1 MLRLAA
7 PAMGGM
13 VPIWLLLTFCRAA
26 SFPSYEDPRTADPPL
41 PHPGEPCAVLMPIVG
56 ANLTGYGQVVRG
68 RLDPP
73 ACREWAQV
81 VVHFDAAVKG
91 VQFDRFGAVWFRG
104 VELLRTTTPEP
115 SPSGIHW
122 HVQRDVTEFQQLFL
136 ESGEMML
143 MIPNIVDATYTGAIM
158 VNVSV
163 AFYPGEGPDVTVV
176 PLQNASGR
184 TNPLDAIS
192 YDGASSQV
200 NLVKLGTVSPTRIRL
215 DLFASGHGCEEFW
228 YTNVPGTDAP
238 PGVCAGG
245 SYREILVY
253 VDGMLAGACFP
264 FPVIYSGGINPLLWR
279 PLAGIVSFDLPPYEF
294 DLTPFAGLLTDGAT
308 HNITVQVWGNNPTG
322 NWFLDPVLLV
332 EHGDGGIVGGKV
344 YGATKAPHV
353 TEVVMNLSNG
363 STVQRM
369 QGQHEFEV
377 RSILTLEDG
386 REVECNLWA
395 DLRANSSNLGLESAQ
410 LTFGSFRSQHVSFCG
425 DLSTTVK
432 AEFPLYV
439 YDFFAQDDTSM
450 LLKASVD
457 YTRMLN
463 VSVKAPGSP
472 DYDIQMRNA
481 ISSHAVYNRS
491 IKNHSQVNVQTSS
504 GTETFGISTGRRTP
518 CYNKLLFAND
528 GDILADHSRYDCHW
542 PFGLYVCGSAICG
555 RYGRKSTA
563 ELVAKAL
570 PRPHLRPPRAHLQ
583 RRTPLL
589 DHTLRR
595 PARPLQNLSAEGK
608 PRVIYS

>member
-1 MLRLAA
+1 
-7 PAMGGM
+7 
-13 VPIWLLLTFCRAA
+13 
-26 SFPSYEDPRTADPPL
+26 
-41 PHPGEPCAVLMPIVG
+41 
-56 ANLTGYGQVVRG
+56 
-68 RLDPP
+68 
-73 ACREWAQV
+73 
-81 VVHFDAAVKG
+81 
-91 VQFDRFGAVWFRG
+91 
-104 VELLRTTTPEP
+104 
-115 SPSGIHW
+115 
-122 HVQRDVTEFQQLFL
+122 
-136 ESGEMML
+136 MML

-163 AFYPGEGPDVTVV
+163 AFYSGAGPDVTVV

-279 PLAGIVSFDLPPYEF
+279 PLAGIVSFDIPPYEF

-472 DYDIQMRNA
+472 DYDIRMRNA